1 MSNAEISDVFLS
13 RNKID
18 SIVNNLKNGSTIGIE
33 LGIDEKA
40 SDALYSLGYGY
51 FQQNN
56 YEEAIKYFEYA
67 FSINHYD
74 RRSLVAIG
82 KCFKFLKNF
91 GKAIDCLTLAQI
103 YEPSDPIAA
112 VDIAECLI
120 YLRKFSE
127 AKNLLIL
134 INNEFGKLE
143 SCKEAVDRSNALLQ
157 FIEKSFNS

>member
-1 MSNAEISDVFLS
+1 MNAEMSDFLS
-13 RNKID
+13 SKNKTN
-18 SIVNNLKNGSTIGIE
+18 SIVDNLKNGSTIGIE

-67 FSINHYD
+67 FSINHFD

-82 KCFKFLKNF
+82 KCFKLLKNF
-91 GKAIDCLTLAQI
+91 NKAFDCFTLAQI
-103 YEPSDPIAA
+103 YEPADAATA

-120 YLRKFSE
+120 HQKKIPE
-127 AKNLLIL
+127 AKDLLIL
-134 INNEFGKLE
+134 IKNEFDQVEG
-143 SCKEAVDRSNALLQ
+143 CKEAVDRSNAMLK
-157 FIEKSFNS
+157 FIEKMF